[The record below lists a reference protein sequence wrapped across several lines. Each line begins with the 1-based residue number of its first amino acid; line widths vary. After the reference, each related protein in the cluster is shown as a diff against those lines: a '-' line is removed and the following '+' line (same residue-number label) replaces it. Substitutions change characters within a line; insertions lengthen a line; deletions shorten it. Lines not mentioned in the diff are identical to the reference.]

1 MDALRG
7 GASTS
12 AARETV
18 VFWDFE
24 GLLRL
29 RRSAAATASPSQLGR
44 AICTVLML
52 TNSRIP

>member
-1 MDALRG
+1 MHVRERCMDALRG

-24 GLLRL
+24 GY
-29 RRSAAATASPSQLGR
+29 
-44 AICTVLML
+44 
-52 TNSRIP
+52 

>member
-1 MDALRG
+1 MHVRERCMDALRG

-29 RRSAAATASPSQLGR
+29 RRSAAATASPS
-44 AICTVLML
+44 
-52 TNSRIP
+52 